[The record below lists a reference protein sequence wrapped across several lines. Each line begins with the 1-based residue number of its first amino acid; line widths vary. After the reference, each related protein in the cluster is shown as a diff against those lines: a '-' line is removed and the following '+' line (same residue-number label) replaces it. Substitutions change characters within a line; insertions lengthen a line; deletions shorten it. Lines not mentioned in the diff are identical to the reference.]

1 MNPLLLLVII
11 LVFFHN
17 LVILMIFDYL
27 LILRKNP
34 FKDVIISVPLKV
46 VPNPEIVNRKSA
58 TNLG

>member
-1 MNPLLLLVII
+1 
-11 LVFFHN
+11 
-17 LVILMIFDYL
+17 MIFDYL